1 MKKTK
6 TDDLKK
12 EIVDLMKK
20 AGWTETSFFYER
32 TRPKIQRDGLRYEIL
47 SVSYEDDRIYLDLIP
62 DYMFTVKTVVMDK
75 TWRKSSW
82 NHVRNLVADK
92 IANFNQ

>member
-1 MKKTK
+1 ME
-6 TDDLKK
+6 K
-12 EIVDLMKK
+12 EIIKLLKDV
-20 AGWTETSFFYER
+20 GWTEASFFYER

-62 DYMFTVKTVVMDK
+62 DYMFTIKTVVMDK

-82 NHVRNLVADK
+82 NHVRNIVADK
-92 IANFNQ
+92 IENFNQ